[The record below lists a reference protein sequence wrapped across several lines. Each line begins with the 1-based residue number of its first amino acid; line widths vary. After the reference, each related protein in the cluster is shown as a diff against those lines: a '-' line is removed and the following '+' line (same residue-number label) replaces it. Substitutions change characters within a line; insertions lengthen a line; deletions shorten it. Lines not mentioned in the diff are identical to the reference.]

1 MRISEWSSDVCSTDL
16 RDSDRYRAR
25 RDGRDDR
32 SYRYGTRGQFGGP
45 GSGYGGSGN
54 RRPADDYE
62 PDERGFLDRAGD
74 EIRIWF
80 GDEEAE
86 RRRPY
91 DDSYNR
97 PYCEP
102 RGQNSPTGAPCAVH
116 TGPHLHQHVPNLPQI
131 QSGKRML

>member
-1 MRISEWSSDVCSTDL
+1 MGYQGGRRYGDGDRNWTDWD

-25 RDGRDDR
+25 RDWRDDR

-54 RRPADDYE
+54 RRPADDYD

-74 EIRIWF
+74 EIRSWF

-86 RRRPY
+86 RRREY
-91 DDSYNR
+91 DDYYNR
-97 PYCEP
+97 PY
-102 RGQNSPTGAPCAVH
+102 GD
-116 TGPHLHQHVPNLPQI
+116 
-131 QSGKRML
+131 